1 MISHNEVADELNK
14 ADIYVHPS
22 YTLDCGKAETFGVA
36 ILEAIATGLPVIISN
51 SGGMSEVLTV
61 PNEKYAKV
69 VDQQSAT
76 ALADAIQAFIVESED
91 FDEHDFCN
99 FRKNI
104 LDSCNQQKVV
114 AAVLAA
120 YGKLT

>member
-1 MISHNEVADELNK
+1 
-14 ADIYVHPS
+14 
-22 YTLDCGKAETFGVA
+22 
-36 ILEAIATGLPVIISN
+36 
-51 SGGMSEVLTV
+51 MSEVLTS

-69 VDQQSAT
+69 VAQQSAT
-76 ALADAIQAFIVESED
+76 ALADAIEAFIVESED

-104 LDSCNQQKVV
+104 LDSCNQKKVV
-114 AAVLAA
+114 AAVLAT